1 MLLSFGETLHSA
13 FQCGEPRSAKQLA
26 GATCAVVV
34 VVVVV
39 VLAARPQTPAEIAA
53 KMVTKLT
60 VADIAKVFEALGQ
73 VCVAVESQLNP
84 HEELPLE
91 TRREVSKLLR
101 PALSG
106 VVFAGSV
113 GAGRSR
119 GPTVDK
125 DLAPKV
131 QSACCLNGLKLLN
144 VWTD

>member
-34 VVVVV
+34 VVVVLV
-39 VLAARPQTPAEIAA
+39 ARPQTPAEIAA

-60 VADIAKVFEALGQ
+60 VADIAKVFEALAQ

-113 GAGRSR
+113 GAGHSR

-131 QSACCLNGLKLLN
+131 QSACCLNGLKLLD
-144 VWTD
+144 VWTY